1 MIRQRM
7 SLFCMDVTETYHAYC
22 LYWHRIWLGCSM
34 NVVLRITHAAVI
46 ALLFAMGV
54 GDCYAQTPIG
64 GIVNK
69 YVSVTSIVPCDS
81 MVTVGNP
88 ISLRPGDRVLLIQ
101 MKGAGIST
109 NNDPAFG
116 TIMSI
121 DGAGAC
127 EFLTIKRVDG
137 ERVSFTTGMV
147 HTYDASGAVQLITV
161 PTYTSARV
169 TSQLTA
175 QPWNGTVG
183 GVVAI
188 EVSESLYLNADIST
202 SGLGFIGGRLSVPKS
217 RCDIS
222 DYLLNWEFGLAGE
235 KGEGIASLRV
245 NYPLAGRGPL
255 ANGGGGG
262 NGNNAGGGGG
272 SNGGSGGK
280 GGDANVY
287 CRTNMSVGGLPGV
300 VLGNYISQ
308 QRLYLG
314 GGGGGSHQNDLQ
326 GTNGSNGGGIVIIKA
341 GILHGNGRTISANG
355 LSVVLDADMDAA
367 GGGGAGGTVLLD
379 VGVVTSPLSIHARGG
394 NGGNVK
400 HLYNGHGPGGG
411 GGGGIVVTT
420 QPLTNITIDVR
431 GGTAGTHT
439 NTSNEAYNQ
448 SRGAENGSQGVVITG
463 FTWRVPVS
471 YQLSAWGGGPIC
483 ENVTTARL
491 EATPGF
497 ATYVWSDGQT
507 GQAINVSKAGTYS
520 VIATDSSGCP
530 RSAGGVNVWYNPTQF
545 TMEDKLDFAAV
556 PFEATKWMSMTFTNT
571 DDEDIVIERF
581 ENAQNFRVISPST
594 TPVVVR
600 AGTSALVVVE
610 FYAIEDRTYDET
622 ITAFI
627 SAPCPDTHTVSL
639 HALVSPIWSTFSIP
653 DTTAAVGD
661 TSFALPLNVYVLPDT
676 TVLTATHLKID
687 VSMDARLF
695 APTTVTRGTIVG
707 NVIDVLNNTRTLTI
721 EIDSIDLYGLNNTV
735 TYIKGAVLMSS
746 VLESPIYSSN
756 VEWIEVWQQP
766 ITDHDDGSLEVDPVC
781 FQGGRAIKLYDM
793 PTMSIS
799 PNPASDVVNIETRL
813 SAPGTYGVEVSDLLG
828 NTVHTESLEFSGTA
842 SEEHTI
848 SLDATA
854 WSAGTYVVVYRTP
867 LVAFSQRIVIA
878 R

>member
-1 MIRQRM
+1 
-7 SLFCMDVTETYHAYC
+7 
-22 LYWHRIWLGCSM
+22 M
-34 NVVLRITHAAVI
+34 NVVLRTPLVAGLVVT
-46 ALLFAMGV
+46 ALLLCGLTV
-54 GDCYAQTPIG
+54 SAQTPIG
-64 GIVNK
+64 GVVNK
-69 YVSVTSIVPCDS
+69 YVSVTGVVPCDS
-81 MVTVGNP
+81 MVTVGSP
-88 ISLRPGDRVLLIQ
+88 ISFKPGERILLIQ
-101 MKGAGIST
+101 MKGAKISAS
-109 NNDPAFG
+109 NDPSFG
-116 TIMSI
+116 TIESI
-121 DGAGAC
+121 ASAGAA
-127 EFLTIKRVDG
+127 EFLTIKKVDG
-137 ERVSFTTGMV
+137 EKITFTTGMA
-147 HTYDASGAVQLITV
+147 HTYDPAGAVQMVSV
-161 PTYTSARV
+161 PVYSSARV
-169 TSQLTA
+169 TAALTA
-175 QPWNGTVG
+175 PPWNGTIG

-188 EVSESLYLNADIST
+188 EVTGDLILNDDIT
-202 SGLGFIGGRLSVPKS
+202 VNGLGFVGGRLSVPKS
-217 RCDIS
+217 RCDVS

-272 SNGGSGGK
+272 SNGGSGGR
-280 GGDANVY
+280 GGNANVY
-287 CRTNMSVGGLPGV
+287 CTNNMAVGGLPGNT
-300 VLGNYISQ
+300 LGTYIAD
-308 QRLYLG
+308 QRLFFG

-355 LSVVLDADMDAA
+355 LSVVLEADMDAA
-367 GGGGAGGTVLLD
+367 GGGGAGGTILLD
-379 VGVVTSPLSIHARGG
+379 VGVVTTPLNIHARGG
-394 NGGNVK
+394 NGGSIK

-411 GGGGIVVTT
+411 GGGGIVVAT
-420 QPLTNITIDVR
+420 QPLSNITTDVR

-439 NTSNEAYNQ
+439 NSSNEAYNQ

-463 FTWRVPVS
+463 FSWKVPVS
-471 YQLSAWGGGPIC
+471 YQLSAWGGGAIC

-497 ATYVWSDGQT
+497 ASYVWSDGQT
-507 GQAINVSKAGTYS
+507 GQVINVSKAGTYS
-520 VIATDSSGCP
+520 VIATDSSGCQ
-530 RSAGGVNVWYNPTQF
+530 RTAGGVQVWYNPTQF
-545 TMEDKLDFAAV
+545 TMEDRLDFAAV

-581 ENAQNFRVISPST
+581 ENAPNFRVVSPAT
-594 TPVVVR
+594 TPIVVR
-600 AGTSALVVVE
+600 AGSSSLIVVE
-610 FYAIEDRTYDET
+610 FYAIEDRTFDET

-639 HALVSPIWSTFSIP
+639 HAVVSPIWATFSIP

-676 TVLTATHLKID
+676 TVLAATHLKID

-695 APTTVTRGTIVG
+695 APTSVTRGTIIG

-721 EIDSIDLYGLNNTV
+721 EIDSVDLYGLNNTV

-746 VLESPIYSSN
+746 VLESPIYSTN
-756 VEWIEVWQQP
+756 AEWIKVWQQP
-766 ITDHDDGSLEVDPVC
+766 ITDHDGGSLEVDPVC

-799 PNPASDVVNIETRL
+799 PNPATDVVNIETRL

-828 NTVHTESLEFSGTA
+828 NQIHTESLEYTGTA

-848 SLDATA
+848 TLDATA
-854 WSAGTYVVVYRTP
+854 WSAGTYVVLYRTP